1 MELPWVDDVLL
12 VASLGASVLGV
23 NRTPVQMIASVVIL
37 PRIFCIAET
46 RGITINFRF
55 SDERTSSKIQFLL
68 YWIVRVL
75 AVRSGGCLL
84 PFF

>member
-1 MELPWVDDVLL
+1 MHGRHYVR
-12 VASLGASVLGV
+12 S
-23 NRTPVQMIASVVIL
+23 
-37 PRIFCIAET
+37 ET
-46 RGITINFRF
+46 RWNELSALACHAGVFSQKGLCGGGITIKFRL

-84 PFF
+84 RFFLGKYAGALH

>member
-1 MELPWVDDVLL
+1 
-12 VASLGASVLGV
+12 VLGV

-37 PRIFCIAET
+37 PRIFCIAKT
-46 RGITINFRF
+46 RGITSNFRF

-84 PFF
+84 RFFLGKYAGALH